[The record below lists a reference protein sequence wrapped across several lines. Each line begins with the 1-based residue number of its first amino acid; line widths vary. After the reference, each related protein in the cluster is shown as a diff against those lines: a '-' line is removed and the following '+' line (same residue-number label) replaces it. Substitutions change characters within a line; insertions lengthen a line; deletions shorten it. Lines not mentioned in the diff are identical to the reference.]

1 VRRYAARFDKLSVET
16 PLLVSEREMEAA
28 WQQITREQ
36 QAALKLAARRIR
48 TYAKRQIPKQW
59 SLRDSTGVQLGQI
72 VRPLEGV
79 ACYVP
84 AGRHPLPSTLLMTAI
99 PAQVAVVPRIIVL
112 CPRPTPMVLAA
123 AYLLGTMT
131 VYRIG
136 GAQAIAAAAYG
147 TQSVPRVDKIA
158 GPGSAFVTVA
168 KQLIAADPSN
178 TCSIDMAAG
187 PTETLIA
194 SNTGDAEAIAADLFA
209 QAEHDAATLPIFVT
223 TNEDLAKQVREEAKN
238 QSVGNA
244 VARQSLRENGA
255 IFVVASQQEMADVV
269 NRIAPEHLTVDSETD
284 LDWVRNA
291 GSVFVGTQTPQALGD
306 YISGPNHTLPT
317 AGFARQRGGLSVAD
331 FVKTISVQSASST
344 ALRKLA
350 PAAIELAQAEGLAA
364 HAASLRLALE
374 KAQQRGRA

>member
-1 VRRYAARFDKLSVET
+1 
-16 PLLVSEREMEAA
+16 
-28 WQQITREQ
+28 
-36 QAALKLAARRIR
+36 
-48 TYAKRQIPKQW
+48 
-59 SLRDSTGVQLGQI
+59 
-72 VRPLEGV
+72 
-79 ACYVP
+79 
-84 AGRHPLPSTLLMTAI
+84 
-99 PAQVAVVPRIIVL
+99 
-112 CPRPTPMVLAA
+112 VLAA
-123 AYLLGTMT
+123 AYLLGTMN

-168 KQLIAADPSN
+168 KQIIAADPSN

-223 TNEDLAKQVREEAKN
+223 TNADLAKQVREEAKN
-238 QSVGNA
+238 QSAGNA

-269 NRIAPEHLTVDSETD
+269 NRIAP
-284 LDWVRNA
+284 DWVRNA

-364 HAASLRLALE
+364 HAASLRLALA
-374 KAQQRGRA
+374 KAEQRGRA